1 MTTPLWLVA
10 AHVTAIAGVL
20 GTDFALLALGVR
32 GLAGGDA
39 ATVYPAMHVVAA
51 WLLRPFAVL
60 ALLTG
65 IAAAMSGSR
74 LREAWVVVKLAVTVA
89 LTALVVLV
97 AEPGL
102 AAAAAASVVGDAET
116 VTGRTRTT
124 YGVVPMATAVLLL
137 GNVMLGIYRPRRSAA
152 GTPMDPRGEEV

>member
-1 MTTPLWLVA
+1 
-10 AHVTAIAGVL
+10 
-20 GTDFALLALGVR
+20 
-32 GLAGGDA
+32 
-39 ATVYPAMHVVAA
+39 
-51 WLLRPFAVL
+51 VL

-65 IAAAMSGSR
+65 IAAAMRGRR

-89 LTALVVLV
+89 LTALVLLV

-102 AAAAAASVVGDAET
+102 AEAAVSAVGDAET

-124 YGVVPMATAVLLL
+124 YGVVPVATAALLL

-152 GTPMDPRGEEV
+152 GTPMDPRGEEA

>member
-1 MTTPLWLVA
+1 VTTPRWLIA
-10 AHVTAIAGVL
+10 AHVTAIGGVL
-20 GTDFALLALGVR
+20 GADFTLLALGVR
-32 GLAGGDA
+32 GLAGADA

-51 WLLRPFAVL
+51 WVLRPFAVL

-65 IAAAMSGSR
+65 IAVAMRGRR

-102 AAAAAASVVGDAET
+102 AEAAASVVVDAEA

-124 YGVVPMATAVLLL
+124 YGVVPVATAVLLL
-137 GNVMLGIYRPRRSAA
+137 GNVILGIYRPSRSAA
-152 GTPMDPRGEEV
+152 GTPMDPRGEQV